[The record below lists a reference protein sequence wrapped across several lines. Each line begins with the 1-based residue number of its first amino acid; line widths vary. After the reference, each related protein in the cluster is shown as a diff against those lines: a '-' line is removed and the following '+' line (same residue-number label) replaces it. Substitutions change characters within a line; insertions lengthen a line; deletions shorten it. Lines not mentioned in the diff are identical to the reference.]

1 MERGQVALYDPS
13 SDKWREWELPGTGPR
28 AYEVFVDTDNLVWLS
43 DFGKNSVV
51 SFDPIDPKSEGLV
64 VYDLPISP
72 SNIRQILGRAGEVS
86 LPESAADQIEVI
98 SY

>member
-28 AYEVFVDTDNLVWLS
+28 AYEVFVDTDDLVWLS
-43 DFGKNSVV
+43 DFGANSVV
-51 SFDPIDPKSEGLV
+51 SFDPKSEGFV
-64 VYDLPISP
+64 VYDLSISP
-72 SNIRQILGRAGEVS
+72 SNIRQILGRPGEVC
-86 LPESAADQIEVI
+86 LPESAADQLEVI

>member
-28 AYEVFVDTDNLVWLS
+28 AYEVFVDTNDLLWLS
-43 DFGKNSVV
+43 DFGANSVA
-51 SFDPIDPKSEGLV
+51 SFDPNSEGFV

-72 SNIRQILGRAGEVS
+72 SNIRQILGRPGEVC
-86 LPESAADQIEVI
+86 LPESAADQLEVI

>member
-28 AYEVFVDTDNLVWLS
+28 AYEVFVDTDNLVWLG
-43 DFGKNSVV
+43 DFVKNSVV
-51 SFDPIDPKSEGLV
+51 SFDPKGEGLV

-72 SNIRQILGRAGEVS
+72 SNIRQILGRPGEVC

>member
-72 SNIRQILGRAGEVS
+72 SNIRQILGRPGEVC
-86 LPESAADQIEVI
+86 LPESAADQI
-98 SY
+98 

>member
-28 AYEVFVDTDNLVWLS
+28 AYEVFVDTDDLVWLS
-43 DFGKNSVV
+43 NFGKNSVV
-51 SFDPIDPKSEGLV
+51 SFDPKSEGFV
-64 VYDLPISP
+64 VYALPISP
-72 SNIRQILGRAGEVS
+72 SNIRQILGRPGEVC
-86 LPESAADQIEVI
+86 LPESAADQLEGI